1 MKNIE
6 LNLMKKKKIMK
17 YKLLSGEIIKL
28 ESLTT
33 RQRNFLHTLRQM
45 VKDDECYF
53 EVCQFAVGPGSPA
66 MQGRNCVNP
75 SLLKSPLY
83 LVARDIATRLGI
95 KQHLILAPEFEEL
108 RSKAPKDSS
117 QLNLFQAA
125 NFIGISR
132 AAVLD
137 AINKN
142 KLKALEIG
150 NVILVEKVSAIEYRS
165 EINSMKP
172 MQHISSREKQSRSEA
187 SKPHAA
193 LASKIK

>member
-1 MKNIE
+1 
-6 LNLMKKKKIMK
+6 MK

-28 ESLTT
+28 EGLTT

-53 EVCQFAVGPGSPA
+53 EVCQFAVGLGSPA
-66 MQGRNCVNP
+66 MQGRSCVN
-75 SLLKSPLY
+75 SSILKSPLY
-83 LVARDIATRLGI
+83 LVASDIATRLGI
-95 KQHLILAPEFEEL
+95 KQHLILAPEYEEL
-108 RSKAPKDSS
+108 RSKAPRDSS
-117 QLNLFQAA
+117 TLNLFQAA

-142 KLKALEIG
+142 KLKALTIG
-150 NVILVEKVSAIEYRS
+150 NVILVDKASAIEFRA
-165 EINSMKP
+165 EMNSVTTIP
-172 MQHISSREKQSRSEA
+172 RLSSGEKHFPTKV

-193 LASKIK
+193 ASKVK